1 VTHTIKEYEE
11 SESNTDEIQMLNRKK
26 NRILRYSSKG
36 KMDWTSKNSIK
47 LRNHSFLEDLIV
59 HNKGFGPSPKKVEE
73 NKNDRPRLGSLRK
86 SSLVGKT
93 MNNRF
98 TESNRLV
105 TLKPVRQ
112 HRRRISLFDNENIMS
127 MGLGGQPSSNI
138 FQVRPNTLLTK
149 RERRTKT
156 IHY

>member
-1 VTHTIKEYEE
+1 VTQIIKEYEE
-11 SESNTDEIQMLNRKK
+11 SESNTDERKILNRKK

-36 KMDWTSKNSIK
+36 KMDWTSKNGIQ

-59 HNKGFGPSPKKVEE
+59 HNQGFAPSPKKVEE

-86 SSLVGKT
+86 SSFKGQT
-93 MNNRF
+93 MTNRL
-98 TESNRLV
+98 TESNRRV
-105 TLKPVRQ
+105 TLKPVKQ

-138 FQVRPNTLLTK
+138 FQVRQNTLLTK